1 MKGLLRKDFY
11 TLTRQLKLYLV
22 LVAVF
27 ACMPAYSMSAFAIV
41 YAAMLP
47 FTALAYD
54 ERAGWDV
61 LAATMPLSRR
71 QLVGSKYVLGLIAC
85 AAALLLSVAAEGI
98 WALVDASHSLREGVE
113 GLVTIAFLGPLM
125 MSLTLPLMYRF
136 GVEKG
141 RLVFLGVVA
150 LFVVGGGLL
159 MDVLPKGMTGTEMGW
174 GTFLLVAY
182 GGTALIGV
190 GSLLLSERLY
200 RAGRR

>member
-27 ACMPAYSMSAFAIV
+27 ACMPGYSMSAFAIV

-85 AAALLLSVAAEGI
+85 AAALVLSVAAEGI
-98 WALVDASHSLREGVE
+98 WALVDASHSFRDGVE
-113 GLVTIAFLGPLM
+113 GLVSIAFLGPLM
-125 MSLTLPLMYRF
+125 MSLTLPLLYRF

-141 RLVFLGVVA
+141 RLVFLGAVM
-150 LFVVGGGLL
+150 LFMVGGGVLL
-159 MDVLPKGMTGTEMGW
+159 NALPAGMTDAETGRGTV
-174 GTFLLVAY
+174 LLAAY
-182 GGTALIGV
+182 GGTAVIGV